1 MKKVL
6 YILGQLGDE
15 DIEWFL
21 ESGQKRVVKGGE
33 LIIES
38 QQKVND
44 LSIVL
49 DGKLSV
55 TLDSGTEVAQIERGE
70 ILGEM
75 SFVDSSLPNVS
86 VTSQS
91 ESTLFVISHKKIK
104 KQMEASPLFAARMYR
119 AIALFLSDRLRNTVG
134 QLGYGKVSEE
144 KSTLSSENE
153 LTEDLLETVSIAG
166 DRFDRMLNRLLQ

>member
-6 YILGQLGDE
+6 YILGQLGDD

-21 ESGQKRVVKGGE
+21 ANGKKRSVKSGE
-33 LIIES
+33 LVIEVGHR
-38 QQKVND
+38 VND

-49 DGKLSV
+49 DGKLDILLQNDTS
-55 TLDSGTEVAQIERGE
+55 VAQIERGE

-86 VTSQS
+86 VKSIS
-91 ESTLFVISHKKIK
+91 ESTLFVISHESIK
-104 KQMEASPLFAARMYR
+104 KHMDSNPLFAARMYR

-134 QLGYGKVSEE
+134 QMGYGKVEE
-144 KSTLSSENE
+144 GSSLSNENE
-153 LTEDLLETVSIAG
+153 LTDELLDTVSIAG
-166 DRFDRMLNRLLQ
+166 ERFDRMLKKLLQ